1 MGLSGF
7 NARRIEVYLSGLTGA
22 ADRFSG
28 QRPDEVGIV
37 LVCGASETRES
48 VFRRYSRSRRTAAAY
63 RNFIRQAQV
72 LIRLIDPQAVFAV
85 CTGDNRSRYTF
96 PTFVNSRMIFDR
108 DAPCVLLP
116 LNRDRHWQD
125 FLGIGAMDIPFKEKD
140 DKLVWRGVTTGRF
153 QSSNPSMPYS
163 SRFHV
168 PAVPN
173 RSNIDVGF
181 SKVVQLTEET
191 TDIPLDRIRAACR
204 PRYSI
209 ATQLRSK
216 YLLSLEGNDVATG
229 LKWMLRSNSVVLM
242 PNPTCESW
250 ACEGEL
256 VPFVHYVPV
265 KHDLSDIEEVLDWC
279 RSHPSDC
286 EEIASSGKRY
296 MGQFM
301 NPRIE
306 EEICNEVI
314 SAYLSATR
322 INLSFGLLERIAQRT
337 LTPIRLGLWKAQGK
351 F

>member
-7 NARRIEVYLSGLTGA
+7 NARRIEVYLSGLTEA
-22 ADRFSG
+22 ADRFFG
-28 QRPDEVGIV
+28 QSPEERDYIF
-37 LVCGASETRES
+37 LCGASETKDS
-48 VFRRYSRSRRTAAAY
+48 FIRRYTRSRKTETAY
-63 RNFIRQAQV
+63 RNFIRQTQV
-72 LIRLIDPQAVFAV
+72 LVRLIDPQAVFAI

-96 PTFVNSRMIFDR
+96 PTFVKSRMIHDR

-116 LNRDRHWQD
+116 LHRRRHWKD
-125 FLGIGAMDIPFKEKD
+125 FLEIGAMDVPFRDKD

-153 QSSNPSMPYS
+153 KSCNDAIPRS

-168 PAVPN
+168 ATLPR
-173 RSNIDVGF
+173 RSDIDVGY
-181 SKVVQLTEET
+181 SKIVQLTADNS
-191 TDIPLDRIRAACR
+191 DIPLDQVRAACR
-204 PRYSI
+204 PPYPI
-209 ATQLRSK
+209 ATQLRSR

-242 PNPTCESW
+242 PHPTCESW

-265 KHDLSDIEEVLDWC
+265 KDDLSDIEEVLDWC

-306 EEICNEVI
+306 EEICKEAV

-322 INLSFGLLERIAQRT
+322 INLSFGLVERIAQRT
-337 LTPIRLGLWKAQGK
+337 LTPIRLGVWKAQGK
-351 F
+351 V